1 MLDLAN
7 ISLPELLSFVAA
19 MTPIAILAALAV
31 TDLRALMLLRAAN
44 LAKRRLRPGETR
56 VSGDEWSPTPIHV

>member
-7 ISLPELLSFVAA
+7 IPLSELLGFGAA
-19 MTPIAILAALAV
+19 VTPIAILAALAV
-31 TDLRALMLLRAAN
+31 TDLRALMLLRAAKLSN
-44 LAKRRLRPGETR
+44 RRLRPGETR

>member
-7 ISLPELLSFVAA
+7 ISLIELLSFVAA
-19 MTPIAILAALAV
+19 VTPIAILAALAV
-31 TDLRALMLLRAAN
+31 TDLRALMLLRAAKLSN
-44 LAKRRLRPGETR
+44 RRPRPGETR